1 MTCKDCFHWVVCQG
15 DAPYY
20 SAGAEHCTSWASAED
35 INAPTKWIPVTER
48 LPDNNQCAL
57 CLMKD
62 GVLGWALGITLIGC
76 GRTKMSGAQKKMS
89 PIGCPYPNHRRWM
102 QNDQDFRKKA

>member
-48 LPDNNQCAL
+48 LPKYGEVVLIAFRWDAVDTGWCCEYGWRGEYAPYE
-57 CLMKD
+57 D
-62 GVLGWALGITLIGC
+62 GEVT
-76 GRTKMSGAQKKMS
+76 
-89 PIGCPYPNHRRWM
+89 HWM
-102 QNDQDFRKKA
+102 PLPEPPKEDAE